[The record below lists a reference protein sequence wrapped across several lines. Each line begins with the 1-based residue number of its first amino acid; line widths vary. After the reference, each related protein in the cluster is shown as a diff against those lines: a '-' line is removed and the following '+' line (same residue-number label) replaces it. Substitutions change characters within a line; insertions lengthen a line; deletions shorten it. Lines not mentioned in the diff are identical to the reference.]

1 MNENMET
8 MFTEE
13 DYRLIEREFAGLRES
28 SRKRCA
34 DEEQFQLVL
43 KAFEFA
49 NEAHKGV
56 RRRSGE
62 PYILHPIAV
71 AKIVVDEIG
80 LGCKSICAALL
91 HDVVED
97 TDFTVEDI
105 QRLFGDKIASL
116 VDGLTKI
123 KTALDN
129 DNKNKNQTNRVSLQ
143 AENFRRILVTLNDD
157 VRIVLIKLADRLH
170 NVRTIQFMPEYK
182 RDKILSETM
191 YLFIPLAHR
200 LGLYSIKSEMENI
213 WLKYREPVAYN
224 SIERQLGKIM
234 EERGSLIDNFIEPI
248 RAELDKA
255 GYKYTLLKR
264 LKTPYSIWK
273 KMTTKNIPFEQI
285 YDIYAIRIIFESKPG
300 YTEREQCW
308 YIFSMI
314 TGLYK
319 YKPDRT
325 RDWVDKPKAN
335 GYEALHLTVMSNGG
349 SWVEVQIRSERMNAI
364 AERGIAAHWLYKDT
378 EGSNGNNEIEHWLQ
392 QVREILE
399 NPSIDA
405 MQFLDEFHQELVTS
419 SIYVFT
425 PKGES
430 KSLAKGATAL
440 DFAYSIHTEVGNH
453 AIAAKVNQRLVP
465 LSQVLTNGDQVE
477 IITSESGRPKRE
489 WLDFLQTGRAKTIV
503 MDFLK
508 ADKKNSIKEGMAILD
523 RKLDERNISERT
535 RVIKKLI
542 DYYKISSGKD
552 ELYNKIGIGVIDLN
566 DLDKA
571 LKTNAERRSVQMW
584 GVKLLSPFRNGTI
597 NKKNEFLLQ
606 EDIDQGTISFNI
618 AECCSPIPGDSVVAF
633 IEDDGTVT
641 IHKKSCPVAGNLA
654 STEGHRIV
662 SAKWSKH
669 FMMSY
674 LARISLEGIDRIGV
688 LSDLTRVISLVLGV
702 NMRKLHIETHDEIF
716 EGFIDLY
723 VHNTDDLDKL
733 IKALSKVKGIERVK
747 RVDIN

>member
-1 MNENMET
+1 

-13 DYRLIEREFAGLRES
+13 DYKLIEREFEGLRAS

-34 DEEQFQLVL
+34 DEEQYNLVL

-97 TDFTVEDI
+97 TKFTVEDI
-105 QRLFGDKIASL
+105 ARLFGDKIASL

-129 DNKNKNQTNRVSLQ
+129 DNKNKTQANRVSLQ

-182 RDKILSETM
+182 RDEILSETM

-200 LGLYSIKSEMENI
+200 LGLYSVKSEMENI
-213 WLKYREPVAYN
+213 WLKYREPAAYA
-224 SIERQLGKIM
+224 SIEHQLDKIM
-234 EERGSLIDNFIEPI
+234 SERGALIDDFIAPI
-248 RAELDKA
+248 RQELDKA
-255 GYKYTLLKR
+255 GYRYDILKR

-285 YDIYAIRIIFESKPG
+285 YDIYAVRIIFEPRGNLS
-300 YTEREQCW
+300 EREQCW
-308 YIFSMI
+308 HIFTLI
-314 TGLYK
+314 TGLYP

-325 RDWVDKPKAN
+325 RDWVDNPKAN

-349 SWVEVQIRSERMNAI
+349 NWVEVQIRSQRMNSI
-364 AERGIAAHWLYKDT
+364 AERGIAAHWLYKDAQ
-378 EGSNGNNEIEHWLQ
+378 GANRSDSEIDHWLQ

-399 NPSIDA
+399 NPDIDA

-440 DFAYSIHTEVGNH
+440 DFAYSIHTQVGNH

-465 LSQVLTNGDQVE
+465 LSQPLTNGDQVE
-477 IITSESGRPKRE
+477 IITSESARPRRE
-489 WLDFLQTGRAKTIV
+489 WLDFLKTSRAKSQV

-508 ADKKNSIKEGMAILD
+508 SDKKNNIKEGMSILD
-523 RKLDERNISERT
+523 RKLDERGISERS

-552 ELYNKIGIGVIDLN
+552 ELYNKIGIGVIDLS

-584 GVKLLSPFRNGTI
+584 GVKLLSPIRNSSL
-597 NKKNEFLLQ
+597 NQKSEVLLQ

-618 AECCSPIPGDSVVAF
+618 AQCCSPIPGDSVVAF
-633 IEDDGTVT
+633 IEEDGTVT
-641 IHKKSCPVAGNLA
+641 IHKKSCPVATNLA
-654 STEGHRIV
+654 SKEGHRIV
-662 SAKWSKH
+662 SARWSKH

-674 LARISLEGIDRIGV
+674 LARISLEGIDRVGV
-688 LSDLTRVISLVLGV
+688 LSDLARVISLVLGV
-702 NMRKLHIETHDEIF
+702 NMRKLHIEAHDEIF

-733 IKALSKVKGIERVK
+733 IRALSKVKGIERVK
-747 RVDIN
+747 RVEIN

>member
-1 MNENMET
+1 

-13 DYRLIEREFAGLRES
+13 DYKLIEREFEGLRES
-28 SRKRCA
+28 SRKRCVE
-34 DEEQFQLVL
+34 DEQYELVL

-97 TDFTVEDI
+97 TEFTVEDI

-129 DNKNKNQTNRVSLQ
+129 DNKNKGESSRVSLQ

-213 WLKYREPVAYN
+213 WLKYREPQAYAA
-224 SIERQLGKIM
+224 IEQQLSDVM
-234 EERGSLIDNFIEPI
+234 AERGALIDEFIAPI
-248 RAELDKA
+248 REELDRA
-255 GYKYTLLKR
+255 GYKYKLLKR

-285 YDIYAIRIIFESKPG
+285 FDLYAVRIIFESRAG
-300 YTEREQCW
+300 LSEREQCW
-308 YIFSMI
+308 HIFTMI

-325 RDWVDKPKAN
+325 RDWVDKPKNN
-335 GYEALHLTVMSNGG
+335 GYEALHLTVMSHAG

-364 AERGIAAHWLYKDT
+364 AERGIAAHWLYKEAGT
-378 EGSNGNNEIEHWLQ
+378 GESENEIDLWLQ

-399 NPSIDA
+399 NPDIDA
-405 MQFLDEFHQELVTS
+405 MRFLDEFHQELITT

-425 PKGES
+425 PQGES
-430 KSLAKGATAL
+430 KNLPKGSTAL
-440 DFAYSIHTEVGNH
+440 DFAYTIHSQVGNH

-477 IITSESGRPKRE
+477 IITSESAKPKRE
-489 WLDFLQTGRAKTIV
+489 WLDFLTSSRAKTQV

-508 ADKKNSIKEGMAILD
+508 ADKKNSIQEGMKILD
-523 RKLDERNISERT
+523 RKLDERGISERS

-542 DYYKISSGKD
+542 DYYRIGGKE
-552 ELYNKIGIGVIDLN
+552 ELYNKIGIGVIDLS

-571 LKTNAERRSVQMW
+571 LRTNAERRSVQMW
-584 GVKLLSPFRNGTI
+584 GVKLLSPKGNGI
-597 NKKNEFLLQ
+597 IDKKQEYLLQ
-606 EDIDQGTISFNI
+606 EDIDQGTVSFHI

-633 IEDDGTVT
+633 IEEDGTVT
-641 IHKKSCPVAGNLA
+641 IHKKSCAVAAGLA
-654 STEGHRIV
+654 STQGDRIV

-669 FMMSY
+669 YLMSF
-674 LARISLEGIDRIGV
+674 LARISIEGIDRIGV
-688 LSDLTRVISLVLGV
+688 LNEVSRVISLLLGV

-716 EGFIDLY
+716 EGYIDLY

-733 IKALSKVKGIERVK
+733 IKTLSKVKGVERVK
-747 RVDIN
+747 RVEIN

>member
-1 MNENMET
+1 

-13 DYRLIEREFAGLRES
+13 DYKLIEREFEGLRVS

-34 DEEQFQLVL
+34 DDEQYQLVL

-97 TDFTVEDI
+97 TEFTVEDI
-105 QRLFGDKIASL
+105 ERLFGAKIASL

-129 DNKNKNQTNRVSLQ
+129 DNKNKWQPNRVSLQ

-170 NVRTIQFMPEYK
+170 NVRTIQFMPDYK

-213 WLKYREPVAYN
+213 WLKYREPVAYAT
-224 SIERQLGKIM
+224 IERQLGDIM
-234 EERGSLIDNFIEPI
+234 SERGALIDDFIAPI
-248 RAELDKA
+248 RRELDKA

-285 YDIYAIRIIFESKPG
+285 YDIYAVRIIFEPRPG
-300 YTEREQCW
+300 LSEREQCW
-308 YIFSMI
+308 YIFTII
-314 TGLYK
+314 TGLYQ

-325 RDWVDKPKAN
+325 RDWVDKAKPN
-335 GYEALHLTVMSNGG
+335 GYEALHLTVMSKTGN
-349 SWVEVQIRSERMNAI
+349 WVEVQIRSERMNAI
-364 AERGIAAHWLYKDT
+364 AERGIAAHWLYK
-378 EGSNGNNEIEHWLQ
+378 EAGQSSESENEIDNWLK

-399 NPSIDA
+399 NPDIDA
-405 MQFLDEFHQELVTS
+405 MRFLDEFHQELITS

-425 PKGES
+425 PLGET
-430 KSLAKGATAL
+430 KSLPKGSTAL
-440 DFAYSIHTEVGNH
+440 DFAYNIHSEVGNH

-465 LSQVLTNGDQVE
+465 LSQPLTNGDQVE
-477 IITSESGRPKRE
+477 VITSENAKPKRE
-489 WLDFLQTGRAKTIV
+489 WLEFLTSSRAKTQV

-508 ADKKNSIKEGMAILD
+508 ADKKNSIKEGMQILD
-523 RKLDERNISERT
+523 RKLDERGISERS

-542 DYYKISSGKD
+542 DYYKVSGGKD
-552 ELYNKIGIGVIDLN
+552 ELYNKIGVGVIDLS

-571 LKTNAERRSVQMW
+571 LRTNAERRSVQMW
-584 GVKLLSPFRNGTI
+584 GVKLLNPLTNGI
-597 NKKNEFLLQ
+597 FDKKQEFLLQ

-633 IEDDGTVT
+633 IQDDGTVT
-641 IHKKSCPVAGNLA
+641 IHKKSCPVANDLA
-654 STEGHRIV
+654 SKEGHRIV

-674 LARISLEGIDRIGV
+674 LARISLEGIDRVGV

-733 IKALSKVKGIERVK
+733 IRALSKVKGIERVK

>member
-1 MNENMET
+1 

-13 DYRLIEREFAGLRES
+13 DYKLIEREFEGLRVS

-34 DEEQFQLVL
+34 DDEQYQLVL

-97 TDFTVEDI
+97 TEFTVEDI

-129 DNKNKNQTNRVSLQ
+129 DNKNKNQDTRVSLQ

-200 LGLYSIKSEMENI
+200 LGLYSIKSEMKNI
-213 WLKYREPVAYN
+213 WLKYREPVAYAT
-224 SIERQLGKIM
+224 IERQLGDIM
-234 EERGSLIDNFIEPI
+234 SERGALIDDFIAPI
-248 RAELDKA
+248 RRELDKA

-285 YDIYAIRIIFESKPG
+285 YDIYAVRIIFEPRPG
-300 YTEREQCW
+300 LSEREQCW
-308 YIFSMI
+308 YIFTII
-314 TGLYK
+314 TGLYQ

-325 RDWVDKPKAN
+325 RDWVDKAKPN
-335 GYEALHLTVMSNGG
+335 GYEALHLTVMSKTGN
-349 SWVEVQIRSERMNAI
+349 WVEVQIRSERMNAI
-364 AERGIAAHWLYKDT
+364 AERGIAAHWLYK
-378 EGSNGNNEIEHWLQ
+378 EAGQSSESENEIDNWLK

-399 NPSIDA
+399 NPDIDA
-405 MQFLDEFHQELVTS
+405 MRFLDEFHQELITS

-425 PKGES
+425 PLGET
-430 KSLAKGATAL
+430 KSLPKGSTAL
-440 DFAYSIHTEVGNH
+440 DFAYNIHSEVGNH

-465 LSQVLTNGDQVE
+465 LSQPLTNGDQVE
-477 IITSESGRPKRE
+477 VITSENAKPKRE
-489 WLDFLQTGRAKTIV
+489 WLEFLTSSRAKTQV

-508 ADKKNSIKEGMAILD
+508 ADKKNSIKEGMQILD
-523 RKLDERNISERT
+523 RKLDERGISERS

-542 DYYKISSGKD
+542 DYYKVSGGKD
-552 ELYNKIGIGVIDLN
+552 ELYNKIGVGVIDLS

-571 LKTNAERRSVQMW
+571 LRTNAERRSVQMW
-584 GVKLLSPFRNGTI
+584 GVKLLNPLTNGI
-597 NKKNEFLLQ
+597 FDKKQEFLLQ

-633 IEDDGTVT
+633 IQDDGTVT
-641 IHKKSCPVAGNLA
+641 IHKKSCPVANDLA
-654 STEGHRIV
+654 SKEGHRIV

-674 LARISLEGIDRIGV
+674 LARISLEGIDRVGV

-733 IKALSKVKGIERVK
+733 IRALSKVKGIERVK

>member
-1 MNENMET
+1 

-13 DYRLIEREFAGLRES
+13 DYKLIEREFEGLRVS

-34 DEEQFQLVL
+34 DDAQYQLVL

-62 PYILHPIAV
+62 PYILHPISV

-97 TDFTVEDI
+97 TDFTVDDI

-129 DNKNKNQTNRVSLQ
+129 DNKNKNQEGAARVSLQ

-213 WLKYREPVAYN
+213 WLKYREPHAYAA
-224 SIERQLGKIM
+224 IEQQLSDVM
-234 EERGSLIDNFIEPI
+234 AERGALIDEFIAPI
-248 RAELDKA
+248 RQELDKA
-255 GYKYTLLKR
+255 GYKYTVLKR

-273 KMTTKNIPFEQI
+273 KMTSKNIPFEQI
-285 YDIYAIRIIFESKPG
+285 YDIYAVRIIFESKPG
-300 YTEREQCW
+300 LTEREQCW
-308 YIFSMI
+308 FIFSVI
-314 TGLYK
+314 SGLYQ

-335 GYEALHLTVMSNGG
+335 GYEALHLTVMSHGG

-364 AERGIAAHWLYKDT
+364 AERGIAAHWLYK
-378 EGSNGNNEIEHWLQ
+378 GSDGSGDNEIEHWLQ

-399 NPSIDA
+399 NPDIDA

-425 PKGES
+425 PMGES
-430 KSLAKGATAL
+430 KSLAKGSTAL
-440 DFAYSIHTEVGNH
+440 DFAYSIHSEIGNH

-465 LSQVLTNGDQVE
+465 LSQPLTNGDQVE
-477 IITSESGRPKRE
+477 IITSESGKPKRE
-489 WLDFLQTGRAKTIV
+489 WLDFLQTSRAKNLV

-508 ADKKNSIKEGMAILD
+508 SDKKNSIKEGMAILD
-523 RKLDERNISERT
+523 RKLDERGISERS

-542 DYYKISSGKD
+542 DYYHIASGKD
-552 ELYNKIGIGVIDLN
+552 ELYNKIGIGVIDLS

-571 LKTNAERRSVQMW
+571 LRTNAERRNVQMW
-584 GVKLLSPFRNGTI
+584 GVKLLSPLRNSSI

-618 AECCSPIPGDSVVAF
+618 APCCSPIPGDSVVAF

-641 IHKKSCPVAGNLA
+641 IHKKSCPVAGDLA
-654 STEGHRIV
+654 SKEGHRIV

-669 FMMSY
+669 FIMSY
-674 LARISLEGIDRIGV
+674 LARISLEGIDRVGV

-723 VHNTDDLDKL
+723 VHSTDDLDKL
-733 IKALSKVKGIERVK
+733 IAALSKVKGIERVK
-747 RVDIN
+747 RVEINEK

>member
-1 MNENMET
+1 

-13 DYRLIEREFAGLRES
+13 DYKLIEREFEGLRES
-28 SRKRCA
+28 SRKRCVE
-34 DEEQFQLVL
+34 DEQYQLVL

-97 TDFTVEDI
+97 TEFTVEDI

-129 DNKNKNQTNRVSLQ
+129 DNKNKGESSRVSLQ

-213 WLKYREPVAYN
+213 WLKYREPQAYAA
-224 SIERQLGKIM
+224 IEQQLSDVM
-234 EERGSLIDNFIEPI
+234 AERGALIDEFIAPI
-248 RAELDKA
+248 REELDRA
-255 GYKYTLLKR
+255 GYKYKILKR

-285 YDIYAIRIIFESKPG
+285 FDLYAVRIIFEARTGLS
-300 YTEREQCW
+300 EREQCW
-308 YIFSMI
+308 HIFTMI

-325 RDWVDKPKAN
+325 RDWVDKPKSN
-335 GYEALHLTVMSNGG
+335 GYEALHLTVMSHAG

-364 AERGIAAHWLYKDT
+364 AERGIAAHWLYKEAGT
-378 EGSNGNNEIEHWLQ
+378 GESENEIDLWLQ

-399 NPSIDA
+399 NPDIDA
-405 MQFLDEFHQELVTS
+405 MRFLDEFHQELITT

-425 PKGES
+425 PQGES
-430 KSLAKGATAL
+430 KNLPKGSTAL
-440 DFAYSIHTEVGNH
+440 DFAYTIHSQVGNH

-465 LSQVLTNGDQVE
+465 LSQTLTNGDQVE
-477 IITSESGRPKRE
+477 IITSESARPKRE
-489 WLDFLQTGRAKTIV
+489 WLDFLQSSRAKTQV

-508 ADKKNSIKEGMAILD
+508 ADKKNSIQEGMRILD
-523 RKLDERNISERT
+523 RKLDERGISERS

-542 DYYKISSGKD
+542 DYYRIGGKE
-552 ELYNKIGIGVIDLN
+552 ELYNKIGIGVIDLS

-571 LKTNAERRSVQMW
+571 LRTNAERRSVQMW
-584 GVKLLSPFRNGTI
+584 GVKLLSPKGNGI
-597 NKKNEFLLQ
+597 IDKKQEYLLQ
-606 EDIDQGTISFNI
+606 EDIDQGTVSFHI

-633 IEDDGTVT
+633 IEEDGTVT
-641 IHKKSCPVAGNLA
+641 IHKKSCAVAAGLA
-654 STEGHRIV
+654 STQGDRIV

-669 FMMSY
+669 YLMSF
-674 LARISLEGIDRIGV
+674 LARISIEGIDRIGV
-688 LSDLTRVISLVLGV
+688 LNEVSRVISLLLGV

-716 EGFIDLY
+716 EGYIDLY

-733 IKALSKVKGIERVK
+733 IKTLSKVKGVERVK
-747 RVDIN
+747 RVEIN

>member
-1 MNENMET
+1 

-13 DYRLIEREFAGLRES
+13 DYKLIEREFAGLRES
-28 SRKRCA
+28 SLRRCT
-34 DEEQFQLVL
+34 DDGQYELVL

-116 VDGLTKI
+116 VEGLTKI

-129 DNKNKNQTNRVSLQ
+129 DNKNKSQANHRSLQ
-143 AENFRRILVTLNDD
+143 AENFCRILVTLNDD

-213 WLKYREPVAYN
+213 WLKFREPAAYA
-224 SIERQLGKIM
+224 SIEQQLDKIM
-234 EERGSLIDNFIEPI
+234 VDRESLVDDFCNPI

-255 GYKYTLLKR
+255 GYKYQILKR

-273 KMTTKNIPFEQI
+273 KMTSKNIPFEQI
-285 YDIYAIRIIFESKPG
+285 YDIYAVRIIFEPNAEF
-300 YTEREQCW
+300 TEREQCW

-314 TGLYK
+314 TGIYK

-335 GYEALHLTVMSNGG
+335 GYEALHLTVMGNGG
-349 SWVEVQIRSERMNAI
+349 NWVEVQIRSQRMNDI
-364 AERGIAAHWLYKDT
+364 AERGIAAHWKYKDAGVT
-378 EGSNGNNEIEHWLQ
+378 NDSGSEIDRWLM
-392 QVREILE
+392 QVSEILE
-399 NPSIDA
+399 NPDVDA
-405 MQFLDEFHQELVTS
+405 MKFLDEFHQELVTS

-440 DFAYSIHTEVGNH
+440 DFAYSIHTHIGNH

-465 LSQVLTNGDQVE
+465 LSQVLSNGDQVE
-477 IITSESGRPKRE
+477 IITSESGKPKRE
-489 WLDFLQTGRAKTIV
+489 WLEFLQTGRAKTQV

-508 ADKKNSIKEGMAILD
+508 TDVKNSIKEGMEILD
-523 RKLDERNISERT
+523 RKLDERNITERS

-542 DYYKISSGKD
+542 DYYKTPGGKD
-552 ELYNKIGIGVIDLN
+552 DLYNRIGIGVIDLS

-571 LKTNAERRSVQMW
+571 LRTNAERRSVQMW
-584 GVKLLSPFRNGTI
+584 GVKLLNPLRNGSI
-597 NKKNEFLLQ
+597 NKKSEFLLQ
-606 EDIDQGTISFNI
+606 ENIDQGTISFNI

-641 IHKKSCPVAGNLA
+641 IHKKSCPKANDLA
-654 STEGHRIV
+654 SKEGHRIV

-674 LARISLEGIDRIGV
+674 LARISLEGIDRVGV

-733 IKALSKVKGIERVK
+733 IKAISKVKGIERVK
-747 RVDIN
+747 RVELS

>member
-1 MNENMET
+1 MI

-13 DYRLIEREFAGLRES
+13 DYTLIDNEYKSLRES
-28 SRKRCA
+28 ARARCNG
-34 DEEQFQLVL
+34 DEQFRLVE

-129 DNKNKNQTNRVSLQ
+129 DNKNKEQIRHVSLQ

-213 WLKYREPVAYN
+213 WLKYREPAAYA
-224 SIERQLGKIM
+224 SIEQQLGQVMQKRSPLV
-234 EERGSLIDNFIEPI
+234 ESFTSPI
-248 RAELDKA
+248 CGALDKA
-255 GYKYTLLKR
+255 GFRYRILKR

-273 KMTTKNIPFEQI
+273 KMTTKNVSFEQI
-285 YDIYAIRIIFESKPG
+285 YDIYAIRIIFEPKPEFS
-300 YTEREQCW
+300 EREQCW
-308 YIFSMI
+308 HIFSLI
-314 TGLYK
+314 TRLYP
-319 YKPDRT
+319 YKHDRT
-325 RDWVDKPKAN
+325 RDWVDNPKAN
-335 GYEALHLTVMSNGG
+335 GYEALHLTVMTNSGN
-349 SWVEVQIRSERMNAI
+349 WVEIQIRSDRMNAI
-364 AERGIAAHWLYKDT
+364 AERGIAAHWLYKET
-378 EGSNGNNEIEHWLQ
+378 EGGNGDSEIELWLQ

-399 NPSIDA
+399 DPDIDA

-425 PKGES
+425 PQGES
-430 KSLAKGATAL
+430 KKLAKGATAL
-440 DFAYSIHTEVGNH
+440 DFAYNIHSQIGNH
-453 AIAAKVNQRLVP
+453 AIAAKVNKRLVP
-465 LSQVLTNGDQVE
+465 LSQTLDNGDQVE
-477 IITSESGRPKRE
+477 IITSDSARPKRE
-489 WLDFLQTGRAKTIV
+489 WLDFLKTSRAKNVV
-503 MDFLK
+503 MDYFK
-508 ADKKNSIKEGMAILD
+508 SDKKNSIKEGMAILD
-523 RKLDERNISERT
+523 RKLDERGITERS
-535 RVIKKLI
+535 RVIRKLI
-542 DYYKISSGKD
+542 DYYKINSGKD
-552 ELYNKIGIGVIDLN
+552 ELYNRIGIGVIDLS

-571 LKTNAERRSVQMW
+571 LKTNAERRNVQMW
-584 GVKLLSPFRNGTI
+584 GVKLLSPLRSGLI
-597 NKKNEFLLQ
+597 NKKSEFLLQ
-606 EDIDQGTISFNI
+606 EDIEKGTISFNI
-618 AECCSPIPGDSVVAF
+618 APCCSPIPGDSVVAF
-633 IEDDGTVT
+633 IGDDGTVT
-641 IHKKSCPVAGNLA
+641 IHKKSCPLA
-654 STEGHRIV
+654 VELAAKEGERIV

-674 LARISLEGIDRIGV
+674 LARISIEGIDRLGV

-702 NMRKLHIETHDEIF
+702 NMRQLHIETHDEIF

-723 VHNTDDLDKL
+723 VHTTDDLDKL
-733 IKALSKVKGIERVK
+733 IRSLEKVKGIERVK
-747 RVDIN
+747 RVEIN

>member
-1 MNENMET
+1 

-13 DYRLIEREFAGLRES
+13 DNKLIEREFEGLKES

-34 DEEQFQLVL
+34 DDQQYELVL

-97 TDFTVEDI
+97 TEFTVEDI
-105 QRLFGDKIASL
+105 ERLFGDKIASL

-129 DNKNKNQTNRVSLQ
+129 DNKNKTQANRVSLQ

-213 WLKYREPVAYN
+213 WLKYREPAAYA
-224 SIERQLGKIM
+224 SIVHQLDQIM
-234 EERGSLIDNFIEPI
+234 TERGALIDDFIAPI
-248 RAELDKA
+248 RRELDKA
-255 GYKYTLLKR
+255 GYQYTILKR

-273 KMTTKNIPFEQI
+273 KMTTRNIPFEQI
-285 YDIYAIRIIFESKPG
+285 FDIYAVRIIFEPKDTF
-300 YTEREQCW
+300 TEREQCW

-314 TGLYK
+314 TGLYP

-325 RDWVDKPKAN
+325 RDWVDNPKAN
-335 GYEALHLTVMSNGG
+335 GYEALHLTAMSNSG
-349 SWVEVQIRSERMNAI
+349 SWVEVQIRSQRMNSI
-364 AERGIAAHWLYKDT
+364 AERGIAAHWLYKDA
-378 EGSNGNNEIEHWLQ
+378 GIGGRGDSEIDHWLQ
-392 QVREILE
+392 QVQEILQ
-399 NPSIDA
+399 NPNIDA
-405 MQFLDEFHQELVTS
+405 MQFLDEFHQELVTTT
-419 SIYVFT
+419 IYVFT

-430 KSLAKGATAL
+430 KSLAKGSTVL
-440 DFAYSIHTEVGNH
+440 DFAYSIHTQVGNH

-465 LSQVLTNGDQVE
+465 LSQTLTNGDQVE
-477 IITSESGRPKRE
+477 IITSDTARPRRE
-489 WLDFLQTGRAKTIV
+489 WLDFLTTSRAKTQV
-503 MDFLK
+503 MDYLK
-508 ADKKNSIKEGMAILD
+508 SDKKNNIKEGMSILD
-523 RKLDERNISERT
+523 RKLDERNITERS
-535 RVIKKLI
+535 RVLKKLI
-542 DYYKISSGKD
+542 DYYKIGGGKD

-584 GVKLLSPFRNGTI
+584 GVKLLNPLRNSSI

-618 AECCSPIPGDSVVAF
+618 AQCCSPIPGDSVVAF
-633 IEDDGTVT
+633 IEDDDTVT
-641 IHKKSCPVAGNLA
+641 IHKKSCPVATNLA
-654 STEGHRIV
+654 SKEGHRIV

-674 LARISLEGIDRIGV
+674 LARISLEGIDRVGV
-688 LSDLTRVISLVLGV
+688 LSDLARVISLVLGV
-702 NMRKLHIETHDEIF
+702 NMRQLHIEAHDEIF

-733 IKALSKVKGIERVK
+733 IRALSKVKGIDRVK
-747 RVDIN
+747 RVEIN

>member
-1 MNENMET
+1 

-13 DYRLIEREFAGLRES
+13 DYKLIEREFAGLRES

-34 DEEQFQLVL
+34 DDQQYQLVL

-129 DNKNKNQTNRVSLQ
+129 DNKNKGQAARISLQ

-191 YLFIPLAHR
+191 FLFIPLAHR

-213 WLKYREPVAYN
+213 WLKYREPAAYA
-224 SIERQLGKIM
+224 SIEQQLNRIM
-234 EERGSLIDNFIEPI
+234 EERGMQIDTFIDPI
-248 RAELDKA
+248 RQELDKA
-255 GYKYTLLKR
+255 GYKYTILKR

-273 KMTTKNIPFEQI
+273 KMNSKNIPFEQI
-285 YDIYAIRIIFESKPG
+285 YDIYAVRIIFEPRTDF
-300 YTEREQCW
+300 TEREQCW
-308 YIFSMI
+308 YIFSVI
-314 TGLYK
+314 TGLYQ

-335 GYEALHLTVMSNGG
+335 GYEALHLTVMSHTGN
-349 SWVEVQIRSERMNAI
+349 WVEVQIRSHRMNAI
-364 AERGIAAHWLYKDT
+364 AERGIAAHWLYKDA
-378 EGSNGNNEIEHWLQ
+378 EGGSGDNEIELWLQ

-399 NPSIDA
+399 NPDIDA

-425 PKGES
+425 PMGES
-430 KSLAKGATAL
+430 KNLAKGATAL
-440 DFAYSIHTEVGNH
+440 DFAYSIHTQVGNH

-477 IITSESGRPKRE
+477 IITSESGKPKRE
-489 WLDFLQTGRAKTIV
+489 WLNFLQTNRAKNLV

-508 ADKKNSIKEGMAILD
+508 SDKKNSIKEGMAILD
-523 RKLDERNISERT
+523 RELDARGISERS

-542 DYYKISSGKD
+542 DYYKLASGKD
-552 ELYNKIGIGVIDLN
+552 ELYNKIGIGVIDLS

-584 GVKLLSPFRNGTI
+584 GVKLLSPLRNSSI

-654 STEGHRIV
+654 SKEGHRIV

-674 LARISLEGIDRIGV
+674 LARISLEGIDRVGV

-716 EGFIDLY
+716 EGQIDLY
-723 VHNTDDLDKL
+723 VHSTDDLDRL
-733 IKALSKVKGIERVK
+733 IAALAKVKGIERVK

>member
-1 MNENMET
+1 

-13 DYRLIEREFAGLRES
+13 DYKLIEREFEGLRVS

-34 DEEQFQLVL
+34 DDEQYQLVL

-97 TDFTVEDI
+97 TEFTVEDI

-129 DNKNKNQTNRVSLQ
+129 DNKNKNQDTRVSVQ

-213 WLKYREPVAYN
+213 WLKYREPVAYATL
-224 SIERQLGKIM
+224 ERQLGDIM
-234 EERGSLIDNFIEPI
+234 SERGALIDDFIAPI
-248 RAELDKA
+248 RRELDKA

-285 YDIYAIRIIFESKPG
+285 YDIYAVRIIFEPRPG
-300 YTEREQCW
+300 LSEREQCW
-308 YIFSMI
+308 YIFTII
-314 TGLYK
+314 TGLYQ

-325 RDWVDKPKAN
+325 RDWVDKAKPN
-335 GYEALHLTVMSNGG
+335 GYEALHLTVMSKTGN
-349 SWVEVQIRSERMNAI
+349 WVEVQIRSERMNAI
-364 AERGIAAHWLYKDT
+364 AERGIAAHWLYK
-378 EGSNGNNEIEHWLQ
+378 EAGQSSESENEIDNWLK

-399 NPSIDA
+399 NPDIDA
-405 MQFLDEFHQELVTS
+405 MRFLDEFHQELITS

-425 PKGES
+425 PLGET
-430 KSLAKGATAL
+430 KSLPKGSTAL
-440 DFAYSIHTEVGNH
+440 DFAYNIHSEVGNH

-465 LSQVLTNGDQVE
+465 LSQPLTNGDQVE
-477 IITSESGRPKRE
+477 VITSENAKPKRE
-489 WLDFLQTGRAKTIV
+489 WLEFLTSSRAKTQV

-508 ADKKNSIKEGMAILD
+508 ADKKNSIKEGMQILD
-523 RKLDERNISERT
+523 RKLDERGISERS

-542 DYYKISSGKD
+542 DYYKVSGGKD
-552 ELYNKIGIGVIDLN
+552 ELYNKIGVGVIDLS

-571 LKTNAERRSVQMW
+571 LRTNAERRSVQMW
-584 GVKLLSPFRNGTI
+584 GVKLLNPLTNGI
-597 NKKNEFLLQ
+597 FDKKQEFLLQ

-633 IEDDGTVT
+633 IQDDGTVT
-641 IHKKSCPVAGNLA
+641 IHKKSCPVANDLA
-654 STEGHRIV
+654 SKEGHRIV

-674 LARISLEGIDRIGV
+674 LARISLEGIDRVGV

-733 IKALSKVKGIERVK
+733 IRALSKVKGIERVK

>member
-1 MNENMET
+1 

-13 DYRLIEREFAGLRES
+13 DNKLIEKEFEGLKNS
-28 SRKRCA
+28 ARKRCA
-34 DEEQFQLVL
+34 DEEQYKLVL

-97 TDFTVEDI
+97 TEFTVEDI
-105 QRLFGDKIASL
+105 ERLFGPKIASL

-129 DNKNKNQTNRVSLQ
+129 DNKNKWQPNRVSLQ

-213 WLKYREPVAYN
+213 WLKYREPAAYA
-224 SIERQLGKIM
+224 SIVQQLDRIM
-234 EERGSLIDNFIEPI
+234 SERGAAIDDFIAPI
-248 RAELDKA
+248 RQELDKA
-255 GYKYTLLKR
+255 GYQYTILKR

-285 YDIYAIRIIFESKPG
+285 FDIYAVRIIFEPKGDLS
-300 YTEREQCW
+300 EREQCW

-314 TGLYK
+314 TGLYS

-325 RDWVDKPKAN
+325 RDWVDKPKTN
-335 GYEALHLTVMSNGG
+335 GYEALHLTVMSNAGT
-349 SWVEVQIRSERMNAI
+349 WVEVQIRSQRMNSI
-364 AERGIAAHWLYKDT
+364 AERGIAAHWIYKDAGIGGRGDT
-378 EGSNGNNEIEHWLQ
+378 EIDRWIE
-392 QVREILE
+392 QVGEILE
-399 NPSIDA
+399 NPNIDA
-405 MQFLDEFHQELVTS
+405 MQFLDEFHQELVTT

-440 DFAYSIHTEVGNH
+440 DFAYSIHSEVGNH

-477 IITSESGRPKRE
+477 IISSESARPKRE
-489 WLDFLQTGRAKTIV
+489 WLDFLTTSRAKSQV
-503 MDFLK
+503 LDYLK
-508 ADKKNSIKEGMAILD
+508 SDKKNNIKEGMEILD
-523 RKLDERNISERT
+523 RKLEERNITERS
-535 RVIKKLI
+535 RVIKKLV
-542 DYYKISSGKD
+542 DYYKTSGGKD
-552 ELYNKIGIGVIDLN
+552 ELYNKIGIGVIDLS

-584 GVKLLSPFRNGTI
+584 GVKLLSPIRNSSI
-597 NKKNEFLLQ
+597 NKKSEFLLQ

-618 AECCSPIPGDSVVAF
+618 AQCCSPIPGDSVVAF

-641 IHKKSCPVAGNLA
+641 IHKKSCPVATNLA
-654 STEGHRIV
+654 SKEGHRIV

-674 LARISLEGIDRIGV
+674 LARISLEGIDRVGV
-688 LSDLTRVISLVLGV
+688 LSDLARVISLVLGV
-702 NMRKLHIETHDEIF
+702 NMRQLHIEAHDEIF

-733 IKALSKVKGIERVK
+733 IRELSKVKGIERVK
-747 RVDIN
+747 RVEIK

>member
-1 MNENMET
+1 

-13 DYRLIEREFAGLRES
+13 DYKLIEREFEGLRVS

-34 DEEQFQLVL
+34 DDEQYQLVL

-97 TDFTVEDI
+97 TEFTVEDF

-129 DNKNKNQTNRVSLQ
+129 DNKNKNQDTRVSLQ

-213 WLKYREPVAYN
+213 WLKYREPVAYAT
-224 SIERQLGKIM
+224 IERQLGDIM
-234 EERGSLIDNFIEPI
+234 SERGALIDDFIAPI
-248 RAELDKA
+248 RRELDKA

-285 YDIYAIRIIFESKPG
+285 YDIYAVRIIFEPRPG
-300 YTEREQCW
+300 LSEREQCW
-308 YIFSMI
+308 YIFTII
-314 TGLYK
+314 TGLYQ

-325 RDWVDKPKAN
+325 RDWVDKAKPN
-335 GYEALHLTVMSNGG
+335 GYEALHLTVMSKTGN
-349 SWVEVQIRSERMNAI
+349 WVEVQIRSERMNAI
-364 AERGIAAHWLYKDT
+364 AERGIAAHWLYK
-378 EGSNGNNEIEHWLQ
+378 EAGQSSESENEIDNWLK

-399 NPSIDA
+399 NPDIDA
-405 MQFLDEFHQELVTS
+405 MRFLDEFHQELITS

-425 PKGES
+425 PLGET
-430 KSLAKGATAL
+430 KSLPKGSTAL
-440 DFAYSIHTEVGNH
+440 DFAYNIHSEVGNH

-465 LSQVLTNGDQVE
+465 LSQPLTNGDQVE
-477 IITSESGRPKRE
+477 VITSENAKPKRE
-489 WLDFLQTGRAKTIV
+489 WLEFLTSSRAKTQV

-508 ADKKNSIKEGMAILD
+508 ADKKNSIKEGMQILD
-523 RKLDERNISERT
+523 RKLDERGISERS

-542 DYYKISSGKD
+542 DYYKVSGGKD
-552 ELYNKIGIGVIDLN
+552 ELYNKIGVGVIDLS

-571 LKTNAERRSVQMW
+571 LRTNAERRSVQMW
-584 GVKLLSPFRNGTI
+584 GVKLLNPLTNGI
-597 NKKNEFLLQ
+597 FDKKQEFLLQ

-633 IEDDGTVT
+633 IQDDGTVT
-641 IHKKSCPVAGNLA
+641 IHKKSCPVANDLA
-654 STEGHRIV
+654 SKEGHRIV

-674 LARISLEGIDRIGV
+674 LARISLEGIDRVGV

-733 IKALSKVKGIERVK
+733 IRALSKVKGIERVK